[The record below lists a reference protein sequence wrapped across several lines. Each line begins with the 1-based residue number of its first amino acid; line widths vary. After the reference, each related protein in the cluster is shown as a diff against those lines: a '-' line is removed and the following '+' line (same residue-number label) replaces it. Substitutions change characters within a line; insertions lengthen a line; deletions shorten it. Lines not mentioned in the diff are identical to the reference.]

1 MENFQHIFTDPSL
14 STLFQLVVACV
25 LGGALGLE
33 RSIRHKPVGFKT
45 CLIMA
50 LSTCLLTIVSIK
62 SAELYSTMTGHI
74 SSDPMRL
81 AAQIVSGIGFL
92 GTGVIMHRSNDMVSG
107 ITTAA
112 MIWTASG
119 IGIAVGAGFY
129 IDAAII
135 TALILVVLRFSSA
148 FVGLFQKN
156 RKLINI
162 AVRLEIDKAEDID
175 AVLECLKAQ
184 GCAIET
190 IDFKDGAPGKPVAVT
205 LVGNLVEKS
214 TELHVYDTL
223 KALECVHSADVK
235 YTISD

>member
-1 MENFQHIFTDPSL
+1 MQNYQHVFTDPSL
-14 STLFQLVVACV
+14 TTLFQLTVACV

-135 TALILVVLRFSSA
+135 TVLILLALRFSGA
-148 FVGLFQKN
+148 FVGLFQKH
-156 RKLINI
+156 RKLINVT
-162 AVRLEIDKAEDID
+162 ARLAIDKAEDID
-175 AVLECLKAQ
+175 QVLDCLKKSN
-184 GCAIET
+184 CLIDT
-190 IDFKDGAPGKPVAVT
+190 IDFKDGAPREPVVVT
-205 LVGNLVEKS
+205 IAGSFVEKS
-214 TELHVYDTL
+214 NELHIYDNL
-223 KALECVHSADVK
+223 KELKCVHSADVK

>member
-1 MENFQHIFTDPSL
+1 MQYTHIFTDPSL
-14 STLFQLVVACV
+14 TTLFQLIVACV

-33 RSIRHKPVGFKT
+33 RSIHHKPVGFKT

-135 TALILVVLRFSSA
+135 TALILVVLKFSTA

-156 RKLINI
+156 RRLINFTVHLGI
-162 AVRLEIDKAEDID
+162 SDAKDID
-175 AVLECLKAQ
+175 TVLESLKAQ
-184 GCAIET
+184 GCSIET
-190 IDFKDGAPGKPVAVT
+190 IDFKDGSPDKSVAVT
-205 LVGNLVEKS
+205 LTGNLVEKS
-214 TELHVYDTL
+214 TELHIYETL
-223 KALECVHSADVK
+223 KALECVNNVDVK
-235 YTISD
+235 YLITD

>member
-1 MENFQHIFTDPSL
+1 MQYTHIFTDPSL
-14 STLFQLVVACV
+14 TTLFQLIVACV
-25 LGGALGLE
+25 LGGAL
-33 RSIRHKPVGFKT
+33 SIHHKPVGFKT

-92 GTGVIMHRSNDMVSG
+92 GTGVIMHRSNDMDSG

-135 TALILVVLRFSSA
+135 TALILVVLKFSTA

-156 RKLINI
+156 RRLINFTVHLGI
-162 AVRLEIDKAEDID
+162 SDAKDID
-175 AVLECLKAQ
+175 TVLESLKAQ
-184 GCAIET
+184 GCSIET
-190 IDFKDGAPGKPVAVT
+190 IDFKDGSSDNSVAVT
-205 LVGNLVEKS
+205 LTGSFVRKS

-223 KALECVHSADVK
+223 KELECVNNVDVK
-235 YTISD
+235 YLITD